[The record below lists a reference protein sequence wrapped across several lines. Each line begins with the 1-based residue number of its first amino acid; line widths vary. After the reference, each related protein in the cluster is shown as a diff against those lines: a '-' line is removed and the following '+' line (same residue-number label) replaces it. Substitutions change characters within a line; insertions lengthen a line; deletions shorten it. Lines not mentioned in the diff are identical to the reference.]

1 MNLAPVTIS
10 GNITADPELT
20 VLANGTPKCSFS
32 VAVNYVWYDDNR
44 EKQERVSFINVT
56 AWRYQ
61 AENLARVAQKGIG
74 VIVTG
79 RLEQRS
85 YEDKEGN
92 KRSAVEI
99 VAEDIGILTR
109 SIESLERKR
118 VTGGD
123 GAPSARPQSQPVAR
137 KPRQTATVGA
147 TDEPF

>member
-1 MNLAPVTIS
+1 MNLAPVTVS

-20 VLANGTPKCSFS
+20 VLPNGTPKCSFS

-61 AENLARVAQKGIG
+61 AENFARVAEKGIG

-92 KRSAVEI
+92 KRSATEI
-99 VAEDIGILTR
+99 VAEEIGILTR

-118 VTGGD
+118 AAGGD
-123 GAPSARPQSQPVAR
+123 GAAPARPQQQAAR
-137 KPRQTATVGA
+137 RPRQAATVGA
-147 TDEPF
+147 DEPF